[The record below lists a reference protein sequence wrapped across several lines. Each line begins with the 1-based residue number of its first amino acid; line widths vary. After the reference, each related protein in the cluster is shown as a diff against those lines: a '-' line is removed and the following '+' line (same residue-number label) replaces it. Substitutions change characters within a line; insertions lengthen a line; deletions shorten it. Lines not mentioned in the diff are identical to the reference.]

1 MISKWNYEHARSSGA
16 RSSEISI
23 SGNGIGMNSM
33 LLDVTLQFR
42 WEMREQKW
50 LESRLVVGGGPVF
63 REQFGESIVILG
75 GGERR

>member
-1 MISKWNYEHARSSGA
+1 MISKWNYEQARSSGA

-23 SGNGIGMNSM
+23 SGNGIGINSK
-33 LLDVTLQFR
+33 LLDVTLQFS

-50 LESRLVVGGGPVF
+50 LESRLVVGGALYFGSNL
-63 REQFGESIVILG
+63 GESIAILG